1 MLAELHDAK
10 HQPEIK
16 DGGSIGMPL
25 AQFTDEAVAG
35 LKAGKEE
42 IPVGLAANWYNQVE
56 PQRQEAF
63 RKFVAVMKG
72 DGK

>member
-1 MLAELHDAK
+1 
-10 HQPEIK
+10 
-16 DGGSIGMPL
+16 MPL

-42 IPVGLAANWYNQVE
+42 IPVGLAATWYDAFE

-63 RKFVAVMKG
+63 RKMVVVMKG
-72 DGK
+72 GEK